1 MSTCKITYNGN
12 EISSVDE
19 TAPVS
24 VAYNSATIATLN
36 DGDTKTLGCHGKVM
50 SSDVVI
56 GSKTLNCNGKLMQG
70 DIVVELVGSATSGE
84 TWYFNDTVGSISSII
99 GVGVKELY
107 VNFTSNGVSYT
118 MMRNIT
124 IVEGKFHYVNI
135 MQYYNS
141 DTEAF
146 ANVYRYDINTWYN
159 EAYRTLVL
167 DEPATGDVL
176 AFLEA
181 NATKLS

>member
-12 EISSVDE
+12 EISAVDE
-19 TAPVS
+19 AAPVS

-36 DGDTKTLGCHGKVM
+36 DGGTKTLGCHGKVM
-50 SSDVVI
+50 ASDVVI

-70 DIVVELVGSATSGE
+70 DIVVELVGSATIVK
-84 TWYFNDTVGSISSII
+84 TWYFNDTI
-99 GVGVKELY
+99 GCPDQNILN
-107 VNFTSNGVSYT
+107 VNFTSKGVAYT
-118 MMRNIT
+118 TMRRIRSQYN
-124 IVEGKFHYVNI
+124 GKFI
-135 MQYYNS
+135 SILQYYNS
-141 DTEAF
+141 DTKA
-146 ANVYRYDINTWYN
+146 AAKAYRYDRNKWYN
-159 EAYRTLVL
+159 NAYRTIVL

>member
-50 SSDVVI
+50 VSDVVV
-56 GSKTLNCNGKLMQG
+56 GGKTLNCNGKLMQG
-70 DIVVELVGSATSGE
+70 DIVVELVGSTTSGE
-84 TWYFNDTVGSISSII
+84 TWYFNET
-99 GVGVKELY
+99 
-107 VNFTSNGVSYT
+107 VSYPGKIDVLSG
-118 MMRNIT
+118 IT
-124 IVEGKFHYVNI
+124 TNGTHYQWFKVWSSFYLGKPAITCYP
-135 MQYYNS
+135 
-141 DTEAF
+141 
-146 ANVYRYDINTWYN
+146 N
-159 EAYRTLVL
+159 EYPETDGSNHIYAQKDGGWKNAAYRTIIL
-167 DEPATGDVL
+167 DEPATGDLL

>member
-12 EISSVDE
+12 EISAVDE
-19 TAPVS
+19 AAPVS

-50 SSDVVI
+50 ASDVVI
-56 GSKTLNCNGKLMQG
+56 GGKTLNCNGKLMQG

-84 TWYFNDTVGSISSII
+84 TWYFNDTI
-99 GVGVKELY
+99 GYITTALSVK
-107 VNFTSNGVSYT
+107 FTSNGVAYNT
-118 MMRNIT
+118 MMRA
-124 IVEGKFHYVNI
+124 KFGIRIDELKYISGN
-135 MQYYNS
+135 NS
-141 DTEAF
+141 DGA
-146 ANVYRYDINTWYN
+146 YDYKTSTWYN
-159 EAYRTLVL
+159 EAYRTIVL

>member
-1 MSTCKITYNGN
+1 MSTCKISYNGN
-12 EISSVDE
+12 EISAVDE

-50 SSDVVI
+50 ASDVVV

-70 DIVVELVGSATSGE
+70 DIVVELDGSSASGK
-84 TWYFNDTVGSISSII
+84 TWYFNDTI
-99 GVGVKELY
+99 GYPDPDTLN
-107 VNFTSNGVSYT
+107 VNFTSNGAEYT
-118 MMRNIT
+118 AMKRIAYRFWDYLVY
-124 IVEGKFHYVNI
+124 IREVDVDA
-135 MQYYNS
+135 YNYKTS
-141 DTEAF
+141 K
-146 ANVYRYDINTWYN
+146 WMN
-159 EAYRTLVL
+159 EAYRTIVL

>member
-12 EISSVDE
+12 ETSAVDE

-24 VAYNSATIATLN
+24 VAYNSATITTLN
-36 DGDTKTLGCHGKVM
+36 DGDTKTLGCNGKVM
-50 SSDVVI
+50 VSDVVI

-84 TWYFNDTVGSISSII
+84 TWYFNDTIGRPNNSI
-99 GVGVKELY
+99 VA
-107 VNFTSNGVSYT
+107 NFTSGGVAYKA
-118 MMRNIT
+118 MI
-124 IVEGKFHYVNI
+124 
-135 MQYYNS
+135 YYNNS
-141 DTEAF
+141 LAYVKANPEALF
-146 ANVYRYDINTWYN
+146 SFYNYKTSTWFD
-159 EAYRTLVL
+159 EAYRTIVL

-176 AFLEA
+176 TFLEA

>member
-50 SSDVVI
+50 ASDVVV
-56 GSKTLNCNGKLMQG
+56 GGKTLNCNGKLMQG
-70 DIVVELVGSATSGE
+70 DIVVELVGSTTSGE
-84 TWYFNDTVGSISSII
+84 TWYFNEKITTNRNATYTI
-99 GVGVKELY
+99 
-107 VNFTSNGVSYT
+107 NFTSNSTRYSKLKTSIFARDRLKYDNTLVHGS
-118 MMRNIT
+118 
-124 IVEGKFHYVNI
+124 
-135 MQYYNS
+135 NS
-141 DTEAF
+141 W
-146 ANVYRYDINTWYN
+146 INQ
-159 EAYRTLVL
+159 AYRTIVL

-176 AFLEA
+176 SFLDS

>member
-12 EISSVDE
+12 EISAVDE

-36 DGDTKTLGCHGKVM
+36 DGNTKTLGCHGKVM
-50 SSDVVI
+50 GSDVVI

-70 DIVVELVGSATSGE
+70 DIVVELAGSTTSGE
-84 TWYFNDTVGSISSII
+84 TWYFNREI
-99 GVGVKELY
+99 GVPMDDQHQIIELVFNFESKGASYAGMRKISKRHFEYLQY
-107 VNFTSNGVSYT
+107 VSPSTDTSLNKLAFSY
-118 MMRNIT
+118 MDYAWMDAGLRT
-124 IVEGKFHYVNI
+124 I
-135 MQYYNS
+135 
-141 DTEAF
+141 
-146 ANVYRYDINTWYN
+146 
-159 EAYRTLVL
+159 VL

>member
-12 EISSVDE
+12 EISAVDE

-24 VAYNSATIATLN
+24 VAYNSETIATLN

-50 SSDVVI
+50 ASDVVI

-84 TWYFNDTVGSISSII
+84 TWYFNDTI
-99 GVGVKELY
+99 GYPDPDTLN
-107 VNFTSNGVSYT
+107 VNFTSNGAEYT
-118 MMRNIT
+118 AMKRI
-124 IVEGKFHYVNI
+124 IYKFWNNLVYTGGANVTVY
-135 MQYYNS
+135 YYNDS
-141 DTEAF
+141 IWAD
-146 ANVYRYDINTWYN
+146 
-159 EAYRTLVL
+159 EAYRTIVL
-167 DEPATGDVL
+167 DEPATGNVL

>member
-1 MSTCKITYNGN
+1 MSTCKISYNGN
-12 EISSVDE
+12 EISAVDE

-24 VAYNSATIATLN
+24 VAYNNATIATLN

-50 SSDVVI
+50 VSDVVI

-70 DIVVELVGSATSGE
+70 DIVVELVGSAPSGE
-84 TWYFNDTVGSISSII
+84 TWYFNDTI
-99 GVGVKELY
+99 GAIGNVANQFD
-107 VNFTSNGVSYT
+107 VNFTSNGVAYTRMSNVHIMVDKDFSY
-118 MMRNIT
+118 
-124 IVEGKFHYVNI
+124 V

-141 DTEAF
+141 GTAAV
-146 ANVYRYDINTWYN
+146 ANAYNYFQSTWYN
-159 EAYRTLVL
+159 EAYRTIVL
-167 DEPATGDVL
+167 DEPATGEFL

>member
-12 EISSVDE
+12 EISAVDE

-36 DGDTKTLGCHGKVM
+36 DGDNKTLNCHGKVM
-50 SSDVVI
+50 VSDVVV

-84 TWYFNDTVGSISSII
+84 TWYFNDTI
-99 GVGVKELY
+99 GDPDVNNLS
-107 VNFTSNGVSYT
+107 VNFTSNGAEYTGMTRVNYRFWNYLAYVSES
-118 MMRNIT
+118 NQS
-124 IVEGKFHYVNI
+124 V
-135 MQYYNS
+135 YNYNQS
-141 DTEAF
+141 
-146 ANVYRYDINTWYN
+146 TWYN
-159 EAYRTLVL
+159 EAYRTIVL
-167 DEPATGDVL
+167 DEPATGNVL

>member
-12 EISSVDE
+12 EISAVDE

-36 DGDTKTLGCHGKVM
+36 DGETKTMGCHGKVM
-50 SSDVVI
+50 ASDVVI

-84 TWYFNDTVGSISSII
+84 TWYFNDTISSCTKAIR
-99 GVGVKELY
+99 
-107 VNFTSNGVSYT
+107 VNFTSNGVAYT
-118 MMRNIT
+118 FFIEIRWGGHKLHYD
-124 IVEGKFHYVNI
+124 GK
-135 MQYYNS
+135 
-141 DTEAF
+141 TP
-146 ANVYRYDINTWYN
+146 VYDYESSTWLD
-159 EAYRTLVL
+159 EAYRTIVL

>member
-12 EISSVDE
+12 EISAVDE
-19 TAPVS
+19 AAPVS
-24 VAYNSATIATLN
+24 VDYNSATIATLN

-50 SSDVVI
+50 SSDVVV
-56 GSKTLNCNGKLMQG
+56 GGKTLNCNGKLMQG

-84 TWYFNDTVGSISSII
+84 TWYFNDRISITKTARLF
-99 GVGVKELY
+99 VK
-107 VNFTSNGVSYT
+107 FTSNGVAYEGFYK
-118 MMRNIT
+118 RNISISKKKT
-124 IVEGKFHYVNI
+124 LQYHNSEGDYL
-135 MQYYNS
+135 
-141 DTEAF
+141 
-146 ANVYRYDINTWYN
+146 VYSNRWLN
-159 EAYRTLVL
+159 EAYRTIVL

>member
-12 EISSVDE
+12 EISAVDG

-36 DGDTKTLGCHGKVM
+36 DGDTKTLVCNGKVM
-50 SSDVVI
+50 ASDVVI

-70 DIVVELVGSATSGE
+70 DIVVELVGSAPSGE
-84 TWYFNDTVGSISSII
+84 TWYFNDTI
-99 GVGVKELY
+99 GNVNLVVLN
-107 VNFTSNGVSYT
+107 VNFTSNGTEYT
-118 MMRNIT
+118 RM
-124 IVEGKFHYVNI
+124 VEFRAGKFIHQ
-135 MQYYNS
+135 MQYENPNAGVTSWVYN
-141 DTEAF
+141 DKKNKWEK
-146 ANVYRYDINTWYN
+146 
-159 EAYRTLVL
+159 EAYRTIVL
-167 DEPATGDVL
+167 DEPATGDIL

>member
-12 EISSVDE
+12 EISAVDE

-36 DGDTKTLGCHGKVM
+36 DGDTKTLGCQGKVM
-50 SSDVVI
+50 ASDVVI

-70 DIVVELVGSATSGE
+70 DIVVELVGSAISGE
-84 TWYFNDTVGSISSII
+84 TWYFNDTI
-99 GVGVKELY
+99 GY
-107 VNFTSNGVSYT
+107 PIHAFDVNFTSNGVAYIK
-118 MMRNIT
+118 MIRMRS
-124 IVEGKFHYVNI
+124 GKLFDQFVYLRGDGTAVPV
-135 MQYYNS
+135 YNYQTS
-141 DTEAF
+141 
-146 ANVYRYDINTWYN
+146 TWYN
-159 EAYRTLVL
+159 EAYRTIVL

-181 NATKLS
+181 NATKIS

>member
-12 EISSVDE
+12 EISAVDE
-19 TAPVS
+19 TVPVS

-36 DGDTKTLGCHGKVM
+36 DGDTKTLDCHGKVM
-50 SSDVVI
+50 ASDVVI

-84 TWYFNDTVGSISSII
+84 TWYFNDTI
-99 GVGVKELY
+99 GNIYMGV
-107 VNFTSNGVSYT
+107 VACNFTSNGTEYT
-118 MMRNIT
+118 RIHEVR
-124 IVEGKFHYVNI
+124 IGKFVHQ
-135 MQYYNS
+135 MQYEG
-141 DTEAF
+141 DTLVN
-146 ANVYRYDINTWYN
+146 NVYNYKTSTWTN
-159 EAYRTLVL
+159 EAYRTIVL
-167 DEPATGDVL
+167 DEPATGNVL

>member
-12 EISSVDE
+12 EISAVDE

-24 VAYNSATIATLN
+24 VTYNNAAIVTLN
-36 DGDTKTLGCHGKVM
+36 DGDTKTLGCNGKVM
-50 SSDVVI
+50 ASDVVI

-70 DIVVELVGSATSGE
+70 GIVVELVGSATSGE
-84 TWYFNDTVGSISSII
+84 TWYFNDTIDMCLESKI
-99 GVGVKELY
+99 
-107 VNFTSNGVSYT
+107 VNFRSNGVAYVRF
-118 MMRNIT
+118 MEIEN
-124 IVEGKFHYVNI
+124 KFEESL
-135 MQYYNS
+135 YYYEDDYNQ
-141 DTEAF
+141 TA
-146 ANVYRYDINTWYN
+146 VYNYKTSTWQN
-159 EAYRTLVL
+159 EAYRTIVL

>member
-12 EISSVDE
+12 EISAVDE

-50 SSDVVI
+50 ASDVVI

-70 DIVVELVGSATSGE
+70 DIVVELVGSATSSE
-84 TWYFNDTVGSISSII
+84 TWYFNDTI
-99 GVGVKELY
+99 GDIGTGIVA
-107 VNFTSNGVSYT
+107 VNFTSNGTEYT
-118 MMRNIT
+118 KMTEKRIGSVVRM
-124 IVEGKFHYVNI
+124 
-135 MQYYNS
+135 MQYKNNDIVS
-141 DTEAF
+141 
-146 ANVYRYDINTWYN
+146 NVYYYNTSEWAN
-159 EAYRTLVL
+159 EVYRTIVL

>member
-1 MSTCKITYNGN
+1 MSTCKISYNGN
-12 EISSVDE
+12 EISAVDE

-50 SSDVVI
+50 TSDVVV
-56 GSKTLNCNGKLMQG
+56 GGKTLNCNGKLMQG

-84 TWYFNDTVGSISSII
+84 TWYFNDTISGCPKAIQ
-99 GVGVKELY
+99 
-107 VNFTSNGVSYT
+107 VNFTSNGVAYT
-118 MMRNIT
+118 FFIERST
-124 IVEGKFHYVNI
+124 GLRKSAL
-135 MQYYNS
+135 YYDGN
-141 DTEAF
+141 TP
-146 ANVYRYDINTWYN
+146 VYNYKTSTWYN
-159 EAYRTLVL
+159 EAYRTIVL
-167 DEPATGDVL
+167 DEPATGEVL

>member
-24 VAYNSATIATLN
+24 VTYNSATIATLN

-50 SSDVVI
+50 ASDVVI
-56 GSKTLNCNGKLMQG
+56 GNKTLNCNWKLMQG
-70 DIVVELVGSATSGE
+70 DIVVELVGSTTSGE
-84 TWYFNDTVGSISSII
+84 TWYFNDRISITDTDN
-99 GVGVKELY
+99 LH
-107 VNFTSNGVSYT
+107 VNFTSNGVEYT
-118 MMRNIT
+118 GFYKRFISFIKMGT
-124 IVEGKFHYVNI
+124 L
-135 MQYYNS
+135 QYMKSEDHDLVYNS
-141 DTEAF
+141 
-146 ANVYRYDINTWYN
+146 NNNNPWVN
-159 EAYRTLVL
+159 EAYRTIVL

-181 NATKLS
+181 NATKIS

>member
-12 EISSVDE
+12 EISAVDE

-24 VAYNSATIATLN
+24 VTYNNATIVTLN

-50 SSDVVI
+50 ASDVVV

-70 DIVVELVGSATSGE
+70 NIVVELVGSATSGE
-84 TWYFNDTVGSISSII
+84 TWYFNDTIGIPDNNSIA
-99 GVGVKELY
+99 VK
-107 VNFTSNGVSYT
+107 FTSNGVTYAVMLRIAT
-118 MMRNIT
+118 
-124 IVEGKFHYVNI
+124 KFSDQLMYRQGGVGTQNAA
-135 MQYYNS
+135 YNYKTS
-141 DTEAF
+141 
-146 ANVYRYDINTWYN
+146 TWYN
-159 EAYRTLVL
+159 EAYRTIVL

>member
-12 EISSVDE
+12 EISAVDE

-50 SSDVVI
+50 ASDVVI
-56 GSKTLNCNGKLMQG
+56 GGKTLNCNGKLMQG
-70 DIVVELVGSATSGE
+70 DIVVELVGSTPSGK
-84 TWYFNDTVGSISSII
+84 TWHFNDTIESFGT
-99 GVGVKELY
+99 GVIAA
-107 VNFTSNGVSYT
+107 NFTSNGAEYT
-118 MMRNIT
+118 RMHEIKVGN
-124 IVEGKFHYVNI
+124 FAHQ
-135 MQYYNS
+135 MQYENHNTEDRSVVYNYKKNKW
-141 DTEAF
+141 T
-146 ANVYRYDINTWYN
+146 N
-159 EAYRTLVL
+159 EAYRTIVL
-167 DEPATGDVL
+167 DEPATGNVL

>member
-24 VAYNSATIATLN
+24 VAYNSATIARLN
-36 DGDTKTLGCHGKVM
+36 DGDTKTLGCNGKVM
-50 SSDVVI
+50 ASDVVI
-56 GSKTLNCNGKLMQG
+56 GSKTLNCNGKLMHG

-84 TWYFNDTVGSISSII
+84 TWYFNDTIEYITTALS
-99 GVGVKELY
+99 
-107 VNFTSNGVSYT
+107 VNFTSNGVAYDA
-118 MMRNIT
+118 MRRN
-124 IVEGKFHYVNI
+124 KFGIRIDDLIYAFGASS
-135 MQYYNS
+135 NS
-141 DTEAF
+141 
-146 ANVYRYDINTWYN
+146 VYDYKSSEWYD
-159 EAYRTLVL
+159 EAYRTIVL

>member
-12 EISSVDE
+12 EISAVDG

-24 VAYNSATIATLN
+24 VAYNNATIATLN

-50 SSDVVI
+50 ASDVVV

-70 DIVVELVGSATSGE
+70 DIIVELVGSTPSGK
-84 TWYFNDTVGSISSII
+84 TWYFNDTIGSLGHGII
-99 GVGVKELY
+99 AA
-107 VNFTSNGVSYT
+107 NFTSNGTEYT
-118 MMRNIT
+118 RMHEI
-124 IVEGKFHYVNI
+124 IVGKFAHQ
-135 MQYYNS
+135 MQYEN
-141 DTEAF
+141 
-146 ANVYRYDINTWYN
+146 INTGVISLAYN
-159 EAYRTLVL
+159 YKKNKWTKEAYRTIVL

-181 NATKLS
+181 NATKIS

>member
-12 EISSVDE
+12 EISAVDE

-24 VAYNSATIATLN
+24 VAYNNATIATLN

-50 SSDVVI
+50 ASDVVI

-70 DIVVELVGSATSGE
+70 DIVVELVGSAASGE
-84 TWYFNDTVGSISSII
+84 TWYFNDTIDMCMQS
-99 GVGVKELY
+99 KN
-107 VNFTSNGVSYT
+107 VNFKSNGVAYVSFVEK
-118 MMRNIT
+118 RN
-124 IVEGKFHYVNI
+124 KFFDDLF
-135 MQYYNS
+135 YYK
-141 DTEAF
+141 DGG
-146 ANVYRYDINTWYN
+146 DNTAAYNYKTSTWHN
-159 EAYRTLVL
+159 EAYRTIVL

-181 NATKLS
+181 NATKIS